1 MKVAL
6 TKQSD
11 KQASEGVGA
20 GQSVIQAL
28 FSSLRVAESCW
39 ITSVLL

>member
-20 GQSVIQAL
+20 GQSVIKA
-28 FSSLRVAESCW
+28 LRVAESCW